1 MQWFRNMVLKAYD
14 CIDWFK
20 QHKLDLTY
28 DGLIYHLKE
37 VFKRPEVIKDDEYQ
51 PIILEVEDDD
61 GTTLDKDLSRNN
73 LIKVFDYSV
82 FSDPIIEGNG
92 KTLGLLIVD
101 DATMTKYLY
110 DSDFRKIKR
119 ELNKDILDEFK
130 IFNAYGDK
138 CGYVGYKAILNPS
151 YNINYAIL
159 DITLGYPVRHESGL
173 CLEIDG
179 VDLAIK
185 MLSKNPNSKFIFIS
199 AHTLN
204 IRNPIMKK
212 YIEKFNDIT
221 GLDMKDYY
229 VNKSDSS
236 TISRYQA
243 IYNLLYGD
251 LYGKYK
257 SRS

>member
-1 MQWFRNMVLKAYD
+1 MQWFRNIILKVYEW
-14 CIDWFK
+14 IDWFK

-37 VFKRPEVIKDDEYQ
+37 VFKRPEIIKEEDNT

-61 GTTLDKDLSRNN
+61 GITLDKDPSRNS
-73 LIKVFDYSV
+73 LIKVFDYNI
-82 FSDPIIEGNG
+82 FPDPVIEGKGNV
-92 KTLGLLIVD
+92 LGLLIVD
-101 DATMTKYLY
+101 DAAMTKYLY

-119 ELNKDILDEFK
+119 EKNKDVLEDFK
-130 IFNAYGDK
+130 VYNAYGDK
-138 CGYVGYKAILNPS
+138 CGYIGYKSLLNIH
-151 YNINYAIL
+151 YNISYAVL
-159 DITLGYPVRHESGL
+159 DITLGFPIKHESGL

-185 MLSKNPNSKFIFIS
+185 MLSKNPDARFIFIS

-221 GLDMKDYY
+221 GLNMKDYY
-229 VNKSDSS
+229 VNKSDTT

-243 IYNLLYGD
+243 IYELLYGD
-251 LYGKYK
+251 KYGKHK
-257 SRS
+257 S